1 MLTLF
6 QKALWFALFGI
17 VLIGFADQEIRI
29 ANRPISEPQQRPHFV
44 QSPRAPVEAEI
55 KTPEG
60 AIVDWV
66 SRLFDFRLTDVLI
79 VFFTALLASKTA
91 GLYTE
96 TAALRSVAD
105 AQRGDLLRSI
115 RAAENSAHAAQKSA
129 DVAEA
134 ALTIAE
140 RPYFVPREPKL
151 KMYRFGQPG
160 MPPSDPQT
168 WVGTLEYGF
177 LNMGRTVGFLKEAT
191 VQLIFVEEL
200 PPVPRY
206 SDPKPL
212 LGHYPVGSGNK
223 YECPVYLVKEI
234 DYNTFSRIMRGDLKP
249 FFFGYVRYTDVL
261 GYMHTEGFCF
271 RFFSIETDDR
281 PSTCAIVAG
290 RKYNY
295 DRTEKFRRSD
305 SRRWPPRGPS

>member
-1 MLTLF
+1 MTIVTKRTSRRSNQPMLTLF

-115 RAAENSAHAAQKSA
+115 RAAEDLAHAAQKSA

-177 LNMGRTVGFLKEAT
+177 LNMGRTVGFLKGSYGAIDICGRAT
-191 VQLIFVEEL
+191 AGAKILRSETIAW
-200 PPVPRY
+200 
-206 SDPKPL
+206 PL
-212 LGHYPVGSGNK
+212 SSWLWK
-223 YECPVYLVKEI
+223 
-234 DYNTFSRIMRGDLKP
+234 
-249 FFFGYVRYTDVL
+249 
-261 GYMHTEGFCF
+261 
-271 RFFSIETDDR
+271 
-281 PSTCAIVAG
+281 
-290 RKYNY
+290 
-295 DRTEKFRRSD
+295 
-305 SRRWPPRGPS
+305 